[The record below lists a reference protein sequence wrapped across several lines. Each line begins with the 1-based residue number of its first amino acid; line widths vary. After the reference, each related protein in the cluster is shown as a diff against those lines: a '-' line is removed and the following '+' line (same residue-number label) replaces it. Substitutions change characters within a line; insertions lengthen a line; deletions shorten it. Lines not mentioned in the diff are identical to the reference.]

1 MVHNSAVFLS
11 GFVCVRDA
19 LTHCVA
25 RIVCLAPRTSGR
37 EPERL
42 VWRWGAERWSAGDG
56 WRRVCADPR
65 GERVPAGAGLA
76 RLAGGRGAGGGAAQ
90 ADGAVQA
97 LLALVQRGV
106 RAARAGAARPG
117 RGAPVQPQPHRDRRV
132 TVAPR
137 APATKPLI
145 VN

>member
-1 MVHNSAVFLS
+1 MVHIQSSFLS
-11 GFVCVRDA
+11 GFVCVV
-19 LTHCVA
+19 THRVA
-25 RIVCLAPRTSGR
+25 RIVCLAPGDVSRSASRGAGA
-37 EPERL
+37 L
-42 VWRWGAERWSAGDG
+42 VT
-56 WRRVCADPR
+56 RRVCADPR

-106 RAARAGAARPG
+106 RAARAGATRPG

-132 TVAPR
+132 TAAPR